1 MSAQFHSLTI
11 KEIKKETADC
21 VSISFQIP
29 ENLKEIFTYTA
40 GQNIIIKKTINDI
53 EVRRSYSI
61 CSAPFENEL
70 RIAIKKVPNGKF
82 STYANEVM
90 QAGEALQVLSPTG
103 KFSAKINTTATKN
116 YVAFAAG
123 SGITPILSIIKNTL
137 TQYPE
142 SNFTLVYGN
151 KSRASIIFF
160 DALEALKNTYL
171 QRLTIIHILS
181 KEKTDASINFGRI
194 NLEKLT
200 ILQKIIQFNSIS
212 EYFICGP
219 QEMIFTT
226 KDFLNTLGVN
236 NINIHFEL
244 FTTEKKINTTGV
256 EEKNIVKDPSTQS
269 DITIQA
275 DGRSFDF
282 KLGFNENNILDAAL
296 QQGADLPY
304 ACKGGVCCTCKAKL
318 IAGEVKMDV
327 HWGLEDEEIEQGFI
341 LTCQARPI
349 SKVVV
354 IDFDVK

>member
-1 MSAQFHSLTI
+1 MSVQFHSLTI

-21 VSISFQIP
+21 VSISFFIP
-29 ENLKEIFTYTA
+29 ENLKQSFIYSA
-40 GQNIIIKKTINDI
+40 GQNITLKKNINDV

-61 CSAPFENEL
+61 CSAPFENEF
-70 RIAIKKVPNGKF
+70 RIAIKKVHLGKF
-82 STYANEVM
+82 STYANDVL
-90 QAGEALQVLSPTG
+90 QAGEELQVLSPTG
-103 KFSAKINTTATKN
+103 KFGAQANTSTQKN

-137 TQYPE
+137 HQYPQ

-160 DALEALKNTYL
+160 EALEALKDTYL
-171 QRLTIIHILS
+171 QRFTVIHILS

-194 NLEKLT
+194 NIEKLNA
-200 ILQKIIQFNSIS
+200 LQKLIQFNAIS

-226 KDFLNTLGVN
+226 KDFLNSIGVDN
-236 NINIHFEL
+236 YNIHFEL
-244 FTTEKKINTTGV
+244 FGTEKKTTTTIA
-256 EEKNIVKDPSTQS
+256 EQKNILRDTSIQS

-275 DGRSFDF
+275 DGRSLDF
-282 KLGFNENNILDAAL
+282 KLGFNEANILDAAL
-296 QQGADLPY
+296 QHGADLPY

-318 IAGEVKMDV
+318 ITGEVKMDV

-349 SKVVV
+349 SKTVV